1 MGDRDQLQARSLEHL
16 ALRGSQ
22 EKGSLEE
29 PIQHTTDSPTGVI
42 DPDFSERRM
51 HNSLNLDLEPGGRLS
66 AKLLP
71 SSEEDNDVSFQPCLR
86 SRMYPGEIH
95 D

>member
-1 MGDRDQLQARSLEHL
+1 LGKELERALEYL

-29 PIQHTTDSPTGVI
+29 PSQDTIDSPNGVTE
-42 DPDFSERRM
+42 PNTSERRM
-51 HNSLNLDLEPGGRLS
+51 HNSLILDLEPGGRLS